1 MGKNL
6 TYLLER
12 AVVCARVGRTIASL
26 GAYLTSAEQELIS
39 EIYSRLVNGEKIDGD
54 NPAIAYITP
63 KKGRKRKI
71 SMSEAVQWFT
81 NNNKYNRWS
90 IPLQKKLK
98 EQKPPK
104 VKTILAYGLN
114 EGRDF
119 DDESYIE
126 VIKEITNIPE
136 DQARKLYMEVL
147 KPQLSKLDELSGLIE
162 TEIEQK
168 TSS

>member
-1 MGKNL
+1 M

-39 EIYSRLVNGEKIDGD
+39 EIYSRLVNGEKIDKD

-63 KKGRKRKI
+63 KKGRKRKT
-71 SMSEAVQWFT
+71 SMSEAVKWFT
-81 NNNKYNRWS
+81 GNYHRWS

-98 EQKPPK
+98 EEKPPK
-104 VKTILAYGLN
+104 IKTILAYGLN

-119 DDESYIE
+119 DDESYIKAINE
-126 VIKEITNIPE
+126 NTNIPE
-136 DQARKLYMEVL
+136 DQARNLYEQVV

-162 TEIEQK
+162 IEIKQK

>member
-6 TYLLER
+6 TSLLKQ
-12 AVVCARVGRTIASL
+12 AVICARVGRTIASL

-39 EIYSRLVNGEKIDGD
+39 EIYSRLVNGEKIDD
-54 NPAIAYITP
+54 DTPAIAYITP

-71 SMSEAVQWFT
+71 SMSEAVKWFT
-81 NNNKYNRWS
+81 GKYNRWS

-98 EQKPPK
+98 EKKPPK
-104 VKTILAYGLN
+104 IKTILAYGLN

-119 DDESYIE
+119 DDESYIK
-126 VIKEITNIPE
+126 VLKDITNIPE
-136 DQARKLYMEVL
+136 SQAENLYEQVV
-147 KPQLSKLDELSGLIE
+147 KRQLSKLDELSGLIE
-162 TEIEQK
+162 IEIKQE